1 MITISDFKDWLKNKI
16 DCPNWFAGGLRTT
29 VEKAIVIYNGRA
41 FINPMAIGG
50 LQNSSYKG
58 KGIRILIHWN
68 KNVRETEIKA
78 QEVYNLLHGMTNE
91 TIQGNRIVKID
102 MRDPEPIYLGVDDS
116 GVFEYVIDLEIIY
129 EEIIYERSR

>member
-1 MITISDFKDWLKNKI
+1 MITISDFKDWLKTKI

-29 VEKAIVIYNGRA
+29 DEKVIVVYNGNA

-68 KNVRETEIKA
+68 KNVKESELKA
-78 QEVYNLLHGMTNE
+78 QEVYNILHGLTNAE
-91 TIQGNRIVKID
+91 IAGKRVIQFN
-102 MRDPEPIYLGVDDS
+102 MRGPEPVYLGVDES
-116 GVFEYVIDLEIIY
+116 GIFEYVIDLEIIY
-129 EEIIYERSR
+129 EK

>member
-1 MITISDFKDWLKNKI
+1 MITISDFKDWLKTKI

-29 VEKAIVIYNGRA
+29 DEKVIVVYNGNA

-68 KNVRETEIKA
+68 KNVKESELKA
-78 QEVYNLLHGMTNE
+78 MEVYNILHGLTNVE
-91 TIQGNRIVKID
+91 IAGKRVIQFN
-102 MRDPEPIYLGVDDS
+102 MRDPEPVYLGVDES
-116 GVFEYVIDLEIIY
+116 GIFEYVIDLEIIY
-129 EEIIYERSR
+129 EK

>member
-1 MITISDFKDWLKNKI
+1 MTISDFRDWLKTKI

-29 VEKAIVIYNGRA
+29 VEKAIVIYNGQA

-50 LQNSSYKG
+50 PQNSSYKG

-78 QEVYNLLHGMTNE
+78 QEVYNTLHGLTNVE
-91 TIQGNRIVKID
+91 IARKRVIQFN
-102 MRDPEPIYLGVDDS
+102 MRDPEPVYLGVDDS
-116 GVFEYVIDLEIIY
+116 GIYEYVIDLEIIH
-129 EEIIYERSR
+129 ERW